1 MESFAT
7 VESLAAGW
15 RDLTSD
21 EQDIAEVLLGRASAY
36 LAGLLRRDG
45 IAVDISDRIQVINLE
60 TVTCNMVRR
69 VMDAPDSG
77 ASSIS
82 QGIGSTNASV
92 AFSNPDAS
100 LYLSKS
106 DMLVLGLAGKSQYRP
121 IHAHTWA
128 DDAPGDCCI
137 REGGHWKPI
146 AKLGCV

>member
-1 MESFAT
+1 MEAFAT
-7 VESLAAGW
+7 VDSLAAGW
-15 RDLTSD
+15 RDLSES

-77 ASSIS
+77 ASSIT
-82 QGIGSTNASV
+82 QGIGSTNATL

-100 LYLSKS
+100 LYLTKS
-106 DMLVLGLAGKSQYRP
+106 DMIVLGLAKKSTFWSIPVR
-121 IHAHTWA
+121 TNA
-128 DDAPGDCCI
+128 D
-137 REGGHWKPI
+137 
-146 AKLGCV
+146 GCFYG

>member
-1 MESFAT
+1 MEAFAT
-7 VESLAAGW
+7 VDSLAAGW
-15 RDLTSD
+15 RDLSES

-77 ASSIS
+77 ASSIT
-82 QGIGSTNASV
+82 QGIGSTNATL

-100 LYLSKS
+100 LYLTKS
-106 DMLVLGLAGKSQYRP
+106 DMIVLEKKKKSTFWSIPVR
-121 IHAHTWA
+121 TNA
-128 DDAPGDCCI
+128 D
-137 REGGHWKPI
+137 GGFY
-146 AKLGCV
+146 G

>member
-15 RDLTSD
+15 RDLGDS

-69 VMDAPDSG
+69 VMDAPTSG

-106 DMLVLGLAGKSQYRP
+106 DMLVLGLAGKSQYRSVQ
-121 IHAHTWA
+121 AHTWA
-128 DDAPGDCCI
+128 DDMSSDCCI

>member
-1 MESFAT
+1 MEAFAT
-7 VESLAAGW
+7 VDSLAAGW
-15 RDLTSD
+15 RDLSES

-100 LYLSKS
+100 LYLTKS
-106 DMLVLGLAGKSQYRP
+106 DMIVLGLAKKSTFWSIPVR
-121 IHAHTWA
+121 TNA
-128 DDAPGDCCI
+128 D
-137 REGGHWKPI
+137 GGFY
-146 AKLGCV
+146 G